1 FVAYVATLEEL
12 PVPDFLIRELRDEL
26 KSNGAALSVEG
37 MRLTPDGRILI
48 ESPTLRAED
57 LNAVVATAD
66 FAAAR
71 INLPAL
77 LIGRLRVDRVTV
89 SNGRIFMPA
98 ILSASG
104 LDETVAESIGF

>member
-1 FVAYVATLEEL
+1 RKVSRSIAWRSACATCRAALDLLYTLFVLALAAVTAFVAYVATLEEL

-57 LNAVVATAD
+57 LNAVVAT
-66 FAAAR
+66 
-71 INLPAL
+71 
-77 LIGRLRVDRVTV
+77 
-89 SNGRIFMPA
+89 
-98 ILSASG
+98 
-104 LDETVAESIGF
+104 